1 MFLGRQR
8 ELNLLRKELSRKNK
22 TAILI
27 YGRRRIG
34 KTSLISEA
42 LKSAS
47 GIIIRFTA
55 VPDELGENA
64 RRLSVAVGD
73 ALGIPGLHIPDFES
87 LLKYIASLNQEIIL
101 EIDEY
106 QDLRKKAKG
115 EVIDAYLRDFIDH
128 APDTMKIIISG
139 SAIRVMKG
147 LLNKENPLYKRF
159 SLELS
164 LGELDYLESSLFYPE
179 RSVSEKIVLYSVF
192 GGIPMIL
199 SMIDPELSV
208 EENIIALLLERTGL
222 ARSYTEDILYAELK
236 SSGGAYSAI
245 TRIGNGKRS
254 YSEIRSALEDDE
266 SRNSLDYT
274 LEQLQKAD
282 FIEKRQP
289 INLRGSRRKMF
300 YELKSNML
308 RFHLAYIEKH
318 PEAMASTA
326 FFRKYIS
333 PSLDTFVS
341 YRFEDIARQWFLIQA
356 GKGIR
361 DDIISI
367 GTYWYDDKNTKSNG
381 EFDVAI
387 ETLDGY
393 EIYEAKFLSH
403 PMKEALIKEETSK
416 IRKIAG
422 LQISAIGFISS
433 SGFESPGGKRI
444 SGEELYSL

>member
-87 LLKYIASLNQEIIL
+87 LLKYIASLNQ
-101 EIDEY
+101 D
-106 QDLRKKAKG
+106 
-115 EVIDAYLRDFIDH
+115 
-128 APDTMKIIISG
+128 
-139 SAIRVMKG
+139 MKG

-433 SGFESPGGKRI
+433 SGFERPGGKRI
-444 SGEELYSL
+444 SGQELYSL

>member
-1 MFLGRQR
+1 MAADVFFDG
-8 ELNLLRKELSRKNK
+8 NDCYVIVKD
-22 TAILI
+22 
-27 YGRRRIG
+27 
-34 KTSLISEA
+34 
-42 LKSAS
+42 
-47 GIIIRFTA
+47 
-55 VPDELGENA
+55 VPM
-64 RRLSVAVGD
+64 
-73 ALGIPGLHIPDFES
+73 ES
-87 LLKYIASLNQEIIL
+87 N
-101 EIDEY
+101 
-106 QDLRKKAKG
+106 
-115 EVIDAYLRDFIDH
+115 VI
-128 APDTMKIIISG
+128 
-139 SAIRVMKG
+139 V
-147 LLNKENPLYKRF
+147 
-159 SLELS
+159 
-164 LGELDYLESSLFYPE
+164 
-179 RSVSEKIVLYSVF
+179 
-192 GGIPMIL
+192 
-199 SMIDPELSV
+199 
-208 EENIIALLLERTGL
+208 
-222 ARSYTEDILYAELK
+222 
-236 SSGGAYSAI
+236 

-341 YRFEDIARQWFLIQA
+341 YRFEDIARQWFLIQT